1 MARSDTTNAQPT
13 SVTRTIRAAVRL
25 GEDFLTLEETTTLPI
40 DASDEQ
46 IAAAVETG
54 WRIYRAQ
61 RAAIEEQVAGI
72 RAGQVP
78 LPITVRD
85 PDAPASEKQRHYL
98 ATLQDNLGWTS
109 EQLAAHAA
117 EQGIDL
123 VSLTKGQASSF
134 IDGLKKL
141 ADGRHAAPEPAP
153 APTQATHRPRPA
165 VASQGGT
172 PATERQIV
180 ALSRLA
186 QGRGLNLDEE
196 TERRFGVV
204 AADLSDEQARA
215 LIAEW
220 QAPARDSAPARS
232 EREPAP
238 APERRMPSRAPRAS
252 APVVAGEGDTKP
264 PF

>member
-1 MARSDTTNAQPT
+1 MARTDTTNAQPT

-85 PDAPASEKQRHYL
+85 PDAPASEKQRNFL
-98 ATLQDNLGWTS
+98 ATLQDNLGWTG
-109 EQLAAHAA
+109 EQLAAYAA
-117 EQGIDL
+117 EQGLDL
-123 VSLTKGQASSF
+123 VSLTKGQASTF

-141 ADGRHAAPEPAP
+141 ADGRQTAPEPAP
-153 APTQATHRPRPA
+153 AQAGHRPRPV
-165 VASQGGT
+165 VAPQGGT
-172 PATERQIV
+172 PATERQVV

-186 QGRGLNLDEE
+186 QGRGLSLDEE
-196 TERRFGVV
+196 TERRFGVA

-220 QAPARDSAPARS
+220 QAPARDSAPTRG
-232 EREPAP
+232 EREPT
-238 APERRMPSRAPRAS
+238 APERRMPTRAPRAS
-252 APVVAGEGDTKP
+252 ASVAADGDGKP

>member
-1 MARSDTTNAQPT
+1 MIPTNAQPT
-13 SVTRTIRAAVRL
+13 SITRTIRAAVRL
-25 GEDFLTLEETTTLPI
+25 GEDFLTLEESLTLPI
-40 DASDEQ
+40 DASDDQ

-54 WRIYRAQ
+54 WRIYCAQ

-85 PDAPASEKQRHYL
+85 PDAPASEKQRNYL
-98 ATLQDNLGWTS
+98 GTLQDNLGWTS

-141 ADGRHAAPEPAP
+141 AEGRQTAPEPAP
-153 APTQATHRPRPA
+153 APAQATHRPRPA
-165 VASQGGT
+165 VAPQGGT
-172 PATERQIV
+172 PATERQV
-180 ALSRLA
+180 LALSRLA

-196 TERRFGVV
+196 TERRFCIA
-204 AADLSDEQARA
+204 AADLSDEQART

-220 QAPARDSAPARS
+220 QAPARGGDHAPARS
-232 EREPAP
+232 EPAA
-238 APERRMPSRAPRAS
+238 APERRMPSRAPRTPA
-252 APVVAGEGDTKP
+252 AVAADGDGKP